1 MHDIDEW
8 KGAKGCFCLDGY
20 MRDTG
25 PDILHY
31 TLIMS
36 EYYNIYNNI
45 SQYTMSIVKYNNVYL
60 CIDFHACMRA
70 PGPVSGSSERSFLPP
85 FW

>member
-1 MHDIDEW
+1 MAVPSNQEHAHLISTKAIDQLEHSKEKGGWWVVGWWWFDMHDIDEW

-45 SQYTMSIVKYNNVYL
+45 S
-60 CIDFHACMRA
+60 
-70 PGPVSGSSERSFLPP
+70 
-85 FW
+85 

>member
-8 KGAKGCFCLDGY
+8 KGAKGWFCLDGC

-25 PDILHY
+25 PDILCSI
-31 TLIMS
+31 T
-36 EYYNIYNNI
+36 IYII
-45 SQYTMSIVKYNNVYL
+45 SIYSIPCISIRMYIYR